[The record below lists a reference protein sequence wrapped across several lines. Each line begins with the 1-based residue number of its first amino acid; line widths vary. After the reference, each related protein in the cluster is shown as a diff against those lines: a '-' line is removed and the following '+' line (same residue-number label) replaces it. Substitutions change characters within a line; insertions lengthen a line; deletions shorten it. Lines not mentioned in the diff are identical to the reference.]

1 MCHSFI
7 FYYDFEFYFLI
18 DYIEISVNVKTFEV
32 LLHTTTLIDADT
44 KDVYAYVMMM
54 HDEHLIMT
62 VMRDIK
68 TKNI

>member
-7 FYYDFEFYFLI
+7 FYYDFENYFLI
-18 DYIEISVNVKTFEV
+18 DYIEISVNVITFEV